1 MDRIPLY
8 QTVRGGEQVVI
19 KEPIYCQSEEARLGY
34 GYYFW
39 EYDIDNAHWW
49 GRSHYKGNYEIYQ
62 SYYDRHSEK
71 CFDLLGNPKHRKYT
85 LNAYQALMNR
95 KNDEYTIAEVLEILK
110 KEDSNFHFWAIR
122 AQPIQRK
129 YADKK
134 LDISF
139 AKGNCVFINTGNR
152 IQICV
157 LDLRFLLDDQYYKLI
172 YPEDNTE
179 NYVI

>member
-1 MDRIPLY
+1 M
-8 QTVRGGEQVVI
+8 
-19 KEPIYCQSEEARLGY
+19 K
-34 GYYFW
+34 
-39 EYDIDNAHWW
+39 
-49 GRSHYKGNYEIYQ
+49 
-62 SYYDRHSEK
+62 
-71 CFDLLGNPKHRKYT
+71 
-85 LNAYQALMNR
+85 R

-110 KEDSNFHFWAIR
+110 QIDSNFNFWAIR

-139 AKGNCVFINTGNR
+139 AKGDYGFINTGNR
-152 IQICV
+152 IQVCV

-179 NYVI
+179 NYVV